1 MWFSIP
7 LADHIANE
15 WMNKL
20 NESPNT
26 SHNFYKGR
34 KTYTLF
40 LNFGNCVFNL
50 VFILYL
56 SIYLHV
62 YVLCIYVQ
70 HISFISRNVSFSYQ
84 PKIWWL
90 KTNYHLSQ
98 FCGLSGFNLEVLL
111 LVLSLTG
118 GCNKMGLELYE
129 GRWDARMTGPLSL
142 STGPQDLFLCAV
154 SCYVCSSGITR
165 FCDLGAQ
172 SLWDTCVPGGRNLRL
187 PVPWKPRFRNCSSSL
202 P

>member
-1 MWFSIP
+1 MTF
-7 LADHIANE
+7 
-15 WMNKL
+15 
-20 NESPNT
+20 
-26 SHNFYKGR
+26 
-34 KTYTLF
+34 TYTDSPATQRVPRMFKVLSKYCQKTNVRMNGKQKTKH
-40 LNFGNCVFNL
+40 LDVL
-50 VFILYL
+50 VF
-56 SIYLHV
+56 
-62 YVLCIYVQ
+62 Q
-70 HISFISRNVSFSYQ
+70 FSFVVWQITPKPSCLKWQ
-84 PKIWWL
+84 PFYYI
-90 KTNYHLSQ
+90 SQ